1 MLPLDLSDMC
11 VQFGIPI
18 AFGVGSQERGDR
30 TQLCKG
36 LKGIMEQKLW
46 EEKWKNCV
54 EKGIWGMD
62 N

>member
-36 LKGIMEQKLW
+36 LKGIMEQKL
-46 EEKWKNCV
+46 
-54 EKGIWGMD
+54 
-62 N
+62 